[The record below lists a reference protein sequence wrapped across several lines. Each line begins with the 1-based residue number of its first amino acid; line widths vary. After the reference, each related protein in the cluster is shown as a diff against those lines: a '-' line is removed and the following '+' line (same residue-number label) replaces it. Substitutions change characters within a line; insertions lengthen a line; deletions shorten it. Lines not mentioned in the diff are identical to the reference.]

1 MVMTIFSD
9 ASHDAHTDAL
19 GVWAITPTHWRLLA
33 EEWKAMLETIAMPN
47 GEPCPAFHASAM
59 MNQKGSFKGWGRIEA
74 ENAFGNATPVIE
86 RNSNFSMS
94 PMGVAVEIPA
104 DFAAVQRDSVW
115 LILFSKFFQ
124 MILETYPGAQSGR
137 VRVRQQARDCRP

>member
-19 GVWAITPTHWRLLA
+19 GVWAITPTRWRLLA

-59 MNQKGSFKGWGRIEA
+59 MNQKGSFKGREA
-74 ENAFGNATPVIE
+74 GFRLANRRLQPLGHLTAS
-86 RNSNFSMS
+86 RNLRYKRHH
-94 PMGVAVEIPA
+94 GLHE
-104 DFAAVQRDSVW
+104 
-115 LILFSKFFQ
+115 
-124 MILETYPGAQSGR
+124 
-137 VRVRQQARDCRP
+137 RDCPHNCL